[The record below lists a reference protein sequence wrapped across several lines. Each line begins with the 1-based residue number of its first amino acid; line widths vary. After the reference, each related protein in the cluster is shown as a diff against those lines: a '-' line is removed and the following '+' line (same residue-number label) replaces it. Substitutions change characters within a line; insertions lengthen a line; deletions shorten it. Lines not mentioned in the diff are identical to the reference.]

1 MLTFLPWNFPPSEI
15 LNSEGSRWDCYFLS
29 TPAWRVQLKCITRDC
44 WGRDAWWHIAALLQL
59 ETSAAER
66 WWLAKSGPQ
75 LMAGKMCSHHPF
87 LDRTSKTTQSNL
99 SAFGIRLV
107 PQSRAKFKTGIFCAG
122 WFFCFF
128 FASWGDTQSVCPL
141 AGNLLLVTLRWEF
154 SCLVPRSGVCFVSFK
169 HTETFSQK
177 NSQPLP

>member
-122 WFFCFF
+122 WFVFFFCIMRGYSECMSSVRKPAACNSKMGIFLPGVQIRCLFCF
-128 FASWGDTQSVCPL
+128 L
-141 AGNLLLVTLRWEF
+141 
-154 SCLVPRSGVCFVSFK
+154 
-169 HTETFSQK
+169 
-177 NSQPLP
+177 